1 LVVFKLIAGTA
12 CPILFLPLSKANYYI
27 NGKLRFHVA
36 IRSAT
41 AAAAQRAG

>member
-1 LVVFKLIAGTA
+1 MSTA
-12 CPILFLPLSKANYYI
+12 ILLLQPSKANYYI

-36 IRSAT
+36 IPSAT